1 MSAPTNASLSSPTDS
16 PGAEPLPS
24 RVTEGIH
31 TDFARSMGYGEYL
44 RLDLLLSAQQPLS
57 THHDE
62 MLFITIHH
70 VQEIWLKLI
79 THELGL
85 ALDSIRRDALDPA
98 FKALAR
104 VSRIQTQMIGAWD
117 VLATMTPADYLSFRG
132 VLGKSSGFQ
141 SFQYRMLEFR
151 LGAKD
156 AKMMLPHRHD
166 AAAHAALDAV
176 LRAPSLYDESIR
188 LLARRGF
195 DLPAELL
202 ERDLTQPHRHSPE
215 LQAAWLRIYREA
227 ETHFDLYQLAEELV
241 DVEDSFQ
248 QWRFRHMKTV
258 ERIIGFRQGTGG
270 SAGVAFLRTALDRS
284 FFPELWQV
292 RTEI

>member
-70 VQEIWLKLI
+70 VQEVWLKLI

-104 VSRIQTQMIGAWD
+104 VSRIQSQMIGAWD
-117 VLATMTPADYLSFRG
+117 VLSTMTPADYLSFRG

-141 SFQYRMLEFR
+141 SFQYRQIEFVLGNKNAAMLKPHAHHER
-151 LGAKD
+151 RRVAAPVEVAPAGLRVVADHLDDHAVELGSV
-156 AKMMLPHRHD
+156 LVQGTCD
-166 AAAHAALDAV
+166 AARVVTGLHDRGDLVEAHVGWTITDTNAFAA
-176 LRAPSLYDESIR
+176 YE
-188 LLARRGF
+188 
-195 DLPAELL
+195 
-202 ERDLTQPHRHSPE
+202 
-215 LQAAWLRIYREA
+215 
-227 ETHFDLYQLAEELV
+227 
-241 DVEDSFQ
+241 
-248 QWRFRHMKTV
+248 
-258 ERIIGFRQGTGG
+258 
-270 SAGVAFLRTALDRS
+270 VA
-284 FFPELWQV
+284 
-292 RTEI
+292 

>member
-1 MSAPTNASLSSPTDS
+1 MSAPTNSAPTSPSADTD
-16 PGAEPLPS
+16 AEALPS

-57 THHDE
+57 AHHDE

-70 VQEIWLKLI
+70 VQEVWLKLI
-79 THELGL
+79 THEMRL

-117 VLATMTPADYLSFRG
+117 VLSTMTPADYLSFRG

-141 SFQYRMLEFR
+141 SFQYRMLEFL

-166 AAAHAALDAV
+166 AAAHAALDAA
-176 LRAPSLYDESIR
+176 LRAPSLYDEAIR

-195 DLPAELL
+195 DLPRELL
-202 ERDLTQPHRHSPE
+202 ERDLTQPHRHNPE

-270 SAGVAFLRTALDRS
+270 SAGVAFLRTALERS